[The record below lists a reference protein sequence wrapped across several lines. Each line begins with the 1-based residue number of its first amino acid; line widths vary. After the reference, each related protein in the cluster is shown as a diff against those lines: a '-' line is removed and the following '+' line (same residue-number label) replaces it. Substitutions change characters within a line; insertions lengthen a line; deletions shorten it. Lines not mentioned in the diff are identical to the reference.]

1 MELIFP
7 DPYYDSEREGEDY
20 APVLKALLAQY
31 DPQVTVHGTDIGH
44 GADNPSFLV
53 QVFSSVDWSTL
64 LTAGAGTVFF
74 LGKKIN
80 ENIDG
85 WLEIGEK
92 VRTLVE
98 KLSPSRIDELAATV
112 LVLKK
117 LEEKLDKKNGLSI
130 TVQLVE
136 FTPVPWG
143 KYKLDKRP
151 DALYLV
157 TVKSGGTVHIVGIK
171 SDASIVFQHEFELA
185 WYEFRST

>member
-20 APVLKALLAQY
+20 APALKTLLAPY
-31 DPQVTVHGTDIGH
+31 DPQATVYGTDIGH

-53 QVFSSVDWSTL
+53 QIFSSVDWSTL
-64 LTAGAGTVFF
+64 LSAGAGTVFF

-80 ENIDG
+80 ENIEA

-98 KLSPSRIDELAATV
+98 KLLPSRIDELAAAV

-117 LEEKLDKKNGLSI
+117 LEEKLDKKNNLSI

-136 FTPVPWG
+136 FAPIPWG

-151 DALYLV
+151 DALYLI
-157 TVKSGGTVHIVGIK
+157 TVKGRG
-171 SDASIVFQHEFELA
+171 
-185 WYEFRST
+185 